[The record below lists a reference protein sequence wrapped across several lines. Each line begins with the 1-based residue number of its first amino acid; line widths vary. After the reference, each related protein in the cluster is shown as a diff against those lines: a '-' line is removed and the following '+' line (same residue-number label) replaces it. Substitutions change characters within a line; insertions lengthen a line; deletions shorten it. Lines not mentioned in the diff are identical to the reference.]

1 MSYLLDTNIISE
13 TVKTKPNAS
22 LINWLE
28 KVPTEDLFVSVLT
41 IGEIRKGV
49 ELLSNTKKK
58 SELIVWLENDLRN
71 WFGGRILSVDASAA
85 DKWGFIL
92 ANSSKSFSAIDALI
106 AATALT
112 QNLKLVTRNTKDF
125 ADVKDL
131 ELINPFL

>member
-13 TVKTKPNAS
+13 TIKTKPNTK

-28 KVPTEDLFVSVLT
+28 QIPTEDLFISVLT

-49 ELLSNTKKK
+49 DLLSHSNKK

-71 WFGGRILSVDASAA
+71 WFGVRILPVDTLVA

-92 ANSSKSFSAIDALI
+92 AHSSRSLSAVDALI

-112 QNLKLVTRNTKDF
+112 HNLRLVTRNEKDF
-125 ADVKDL
+125 SDVKDL
-131 ELINPFL
+131 ELVNPFL

>member
-13 TVKTKPNAS
+13 TVKTKPGIK

-28 KVPTEDLFVSVLT
+28 QVPTEDLFISVLS
-41 IGEIRKGV
+41 IGEIRKGI
-49 ELLSNTKKK
+49 ELLLHSNKK

-71 WFGGRILSVDASAA
+71 WFGGRILPVDSFIA

-92 ANSSKSFSAIDALI
+92 ANSKRSLSAIDALI

-112 QNLKLVTRNTKDF
+112 HNLRLVTRNIKDF
-125 ADVKDL
+125 SDVKDL
-131 ELINPFL
+131 ELINPF